1 MGEKSRALRFD
12 VPSNDIRS
20 GLLMGLIK
28 VFIIEQFIE
37 QLYRDGV
44 IKKTDLEKCLGF
56 FKRTSATF
64 AKATEINAPFI
75 KIEPSEFFNVEK
87 QEAFDFAWN
96 SSVDFLSKTIGKRD
110 AFIVLDD
117 VDSYFVGIE
126 KHPRFVEGLCRAI
139 VDINRL
145 SAPRIYCILLL
156 KQGIWRSLFEAPEEY
171 DKIKHSME
179 FLKWDVVGCAAV
191 LSGRIA
197 AIHKKPVAKSKK
209 FKDTVNLLKLEFAG
223 NEADSEKCFAEIF
236 SFSVNGP
243 RDVIDRC
250 NNVRRE
256 YPTGAITREM
266 VLDRCANFSEEKLY
280 ALNADFGHIY
290 PDIARL
296 IEGVFRGFMVSFKG
310 SDLATRLDRILSDPN
325 IDRQSYGKH
334 HWFTDL
340 TSTSFVKKLFDIGV
354 IGIVKQNRPHL
365 FANESNT
372 ISQNLLINSEL
383 VVHKAYQPAL
393 GFI

>member
-1 MGEKSRALRFD
+1 M
-12 VPSNDIRS
+12 
-20 GLLMGLIK
+20 
-28 VFIIEQFIE
+28 
-37 QLYRDGV
+37 
-44 IKKTDLEKCLGF
+44 
-56 FKRTSATF
+56 
-64 AKATEINAPFI
+64 
-75 KIEPSEFFNVEK
+75 
-87 QEAFDFAWN
+87 
-96 SSVDFLSKTIGKRD
+96 
-110 AFIVLDD
+110 
-117 VDSYFVGIE
+117 
-126 KHPRFVEGLCRAI
+126 
-139 VDINRL
+139 
-145 SAPRIYCILLL
+145 
-156 KQGIWRSLFEAPEEY
+156 FEAPEEY

-197 AIHKKPVAKSKK
+197 AIHKKPVAKIKK

-223 NEADSEKCFAEIF
+223 KEADIEKCFAEIF

-243 RDVIDRC
+243 RDVIDLC

-266 VLDRCANFSEEKLY
+266 VLDRCANFFEEKLY